1 MAISTYIVDDHAVV
15 IDGLRSLLDAEPD
28 IEVVG
33 HASDGRTALREIGV
47 LKPDAVIMDIAM
59 PELNGIEAARLIHGK
74 HPEIR
79 IVMLSMHSSTE
90 HVFRALQAGARA
102 YVLKASAG
110 SEVIDALRV
119 VHLGRRYLSQRIAET
134 VIDDYIGAHTAT
146 GPLDELSS
154 RERQVLQLFAEGRSI
169 AETAQTLALSPRT
182 VETYRARLMQKLGI
196 DNLPDLVKFAI
207 LHGVTSLD

>member
-119 VHLGRRYLSQRIAET
+119 VHLGRRYLSQRIGET

>member
-90 HVFRALQAGARA
+90 HVFRALQAGAQA